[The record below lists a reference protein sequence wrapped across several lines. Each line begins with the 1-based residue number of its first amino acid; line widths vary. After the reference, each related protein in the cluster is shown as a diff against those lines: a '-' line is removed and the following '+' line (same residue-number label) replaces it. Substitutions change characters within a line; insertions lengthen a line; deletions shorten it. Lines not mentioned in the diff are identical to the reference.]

1 MQNYVAIRV
10 NEDIFLI
17 ILSAMIVLVIFY
29 GVFGAI
35 FRMAF

>member
-1 MQNYVAIRV
+1 M
-10 NEDIFLI
+10 EDIILI
-17 ILSAMIVLVIFY
+17 ILSALIVLVIFY